1 MNEEIIEN
9 LELKLNEIFSN
20 FSNNIN
26 RIRAEGASPILLE
39 GIHINY
45 YGTNMPL
52 NQLSNIM
59 SEEGKYLIVHPYDKS
74 LLKDISNVISSSG
87 IDLSLNIEGE
97 KIRVFV
103 PPLTEEK
110 RILFVKKA
118 KETSEEAK
126 IHVRN
131 LRHEIIKKINKKIN
145 SEDEKNLVLDM
156 LELKIGSTNTNIEK
170 TLKEKCDKL
179 MHI

>member
-9 LELKLNEIFSN
+9 LEFKLNEIFSI
-20 FSNNIN
+20 FSSNIK
-26 RIRAEGASPILLE
+26 RIRAEGASPILLD

-45 YGTNMPL
+45 YGSNMPL
-52 NQLSNIM
+52 NQLSNIT
-59 SEEGKYLIVHPYDKS
+59 SEEGKYLIIHPYDKS
-74 LLKDISNVISSSG
+74 LLKDISNMISNFSS
-87 IDLSLNIEGE
+87 DFSHNIEGE
-97 KIRVFV
+97 KIRIFV

-110 RILFVKKA
+110 RIFFVKKA

-145 SEDEKNLVLDM
+145 SDDEKTLLLDM
-156 LELKIGSTNTNIEK
+156 LEEKVSSTNLNIEK